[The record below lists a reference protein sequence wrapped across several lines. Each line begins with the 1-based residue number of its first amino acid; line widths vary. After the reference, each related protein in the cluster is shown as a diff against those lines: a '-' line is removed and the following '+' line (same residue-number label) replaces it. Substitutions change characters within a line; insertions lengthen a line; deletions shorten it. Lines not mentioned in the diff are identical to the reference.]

1 MMPKSVSGFRTTSC
15 FNSQSLEQEE
25 YPMDIN
31 NLQSLALPEEKKAW
45 FVHDRFGMFVHW
57 GLYALPARH
66 EWVKSREEL
75 NDADYQKYFDHFDPD
90 LYDPSEWARRAK
102 AAGMKYV
109 VLTTKHHD
117 GFCLWDTKA
126 TDFKVTNTPYGQDLL
141 GPFVDAFRAEGLRI
155 GFYYSLIDWHHP
167 DFTVDPR
174 HPQRNHPDAL
184 KINEGRDMHRYAAFM
199 REQVRELLT
208 DFGQIDIMWFDFSY
222 PQWKLGDLVGK
233 GHQDWESEKLVR
245 LVRELAPDII
255 INNRLDLA
263 GLQPDIVTP
272 EQYMP
277 RARPL
282 RDGRR
287 VVWEACHTLSGS
299 WGYHRDEDTW
309 KSTEQL
315 VQMLVGTVAMG
326 GNLLMNVGPT
336 ARGTL
341 DHRAIAA
348 LATYEEW
355 MALHERSIVG
365 CTQSDFAA
373 PADCRLTQNG
383 DRLYIHLF
391 NWPYRHLH
399 FDALAGQ
406 VEYAQFLHDGSE
418 VTWLRASANTLW
430 ANTQFPVGED
440 QLTFVLPVRR
450 PQIVVPVIEV
460 KLKAGSA
467 PAIQD

>member
-1 MMPKSVSGFRTTSC
+1 
-15 FNSQSLEQEE
+15 
-25 YPMDIN
+25 MDAS
-31 NLQSLALPEEKKAW
+31 NLQSLALPEEKKSW

-75 NDADYQKYFDHFDPD
+75 DDADYQKYFDHFDPD
-90 LYDPSEWARRAK
+90 LYDPREWARRAK

-109 VLTTKHHD
+109 VLTTKHHE

-126 TDFKVTNTPYGQDLL
+126 TGFKVTNTPYRKDLL
-141 GPFVDAFRAEGLRI
+141 RPFVDAFRAEGLRI

-174 HPQRNHPDAL
+174 HPQRNHPDAS
-184 KINEGRDMHRYAAFM
+184 KINEGRDMQRYAAFM

-208 DFGQIDIMWFDFSY
+208 EFGQIDIMWFDFSY
-222 PQWKLGDLVGK
+222 PQWKLGELVGK

-277 RARPL
+277 RAWPK

-287 VVWEACHTLSGS
+287 VVWEACQTLSGS

-315 VQMLVGTVAMG
+315 VQMLVGTVAIG

-341 DHRAIAA
+341 DHRAISA
-348 LATYEEW
+348 LSAYEEW

-365 CTQSDFAA
+365 CTQSDFTA
-373 PADCRLTQNG
+373 PPDCRLTQNG

-391 NWPYRHLH
+391 NWPYKHLH
-399 FDALAGQ
+399 FDALAGKI
-406 VEYAQFLHDGSE
+406 EYAQFLHDASE
-418 VTWLRASANTLW
+418 VTWLRPSANTLW

-440 QLTFVLPVRR
+440 ELTFVLPVRR
-450 PQIVVPVIEV
+450 PKVVVPVIEV

-467 PAIQD
+467 SGIQD

>member
-1 MMPKSVSGFRTTSC
+1 
-15 FNSQSLEQEE
+15 
-25 YPMDIN
+25 MDAG

-75 NDADYQKYFDHFDPD
+75 DDTDYQKYFDHFDPD
-90 LYDPSEWARRAK
+90 LYDPREWARRAK
-102 AAGMKYV
+102 AARMKYV
-109 VLTTKHHD
+109 VLTTKHHE

-126 TDFKVTNTPYGQDLL
+126 TDFKVTNTPYGKDLL
-141 GPFVDAFRAEGLRI
+141 RPFVDAFRAEGLRI

-174 HPQRNHPDAL
+174 HPQRNHPDAT
-184 KINEGRDMHRYAAFM
+184 KINEGRDMQRYAAFM

-208 DFGQIDIMWFDFSY
+208 EFGRIDIMWFDFSY
-222 PQWKLGDLVGK
+222 PQWKLGELVGK
-233 GHQDWESEKLVR
+233 GHRDWESEKLVR
-245 LVRELAPDII
+245 LVRELAPDIV

-277 RARPL
+277 RAWPK

-287 VVWEACHTLSGS
+287 VVWEACQTLSGS

-315 VQMLVGTVAMG
+315 VQMLVGTVAIG

-341 DHRAIAA
+341 DDRALSA
-348 LATYEEW
+348 LAAYEEW

-365 CTQSDFAA
+365 CTQSDFDA
-373 PADCRLTQNG
+373 PPDCRLTQNG

-391 NWPYRHLH
+391 NWPYKHLH
-399 FDALAGQ
+399 FDVLAGKI
-406 VEYAQFLHDGSE
+406 EYAQFLHDASE
-418 VTWLRASANTLW
+418 VTWLRPSANTLW
-430 ANTQFPVGED
+430 TNTQFPVGED
-440 QLTFVLPVRR
+440 ELTFVLPVRR
-450 PQIVVPVIEV
+450 PKVVVPVIEV
-460 KLKAGSA
+460 KLKAGNASG
-467 PAIQD
+467 IQH

>member
-1 MMPKSVSGFRTTSC
+1 
-15 FNSQSLEQEE
+15 
-25 YPMDIN
+25 MDAD

-75 NDADYQKYFDHFDPD
+75 NDADYQRYFDHFDPD
-90 LYDPSEWARRAK
+90 LYHPREWARRAK

-126 TDFKVTNTPYGQDLL
+126 TDFKVPNTPYGRDLL

-174 HPQRNHPDAL
+174 HPQRNHADAL
-184 KINEGRDMHRYAAFM
+184 KINEGRDMHHYAAFM

-208 DFGQIDIMWFDFSY
+208 EFGQIDIMWFDFSY
-222 PQWKLGDLVGK
+222 PQWKLGELVGK
-233 GHQDWESEKLVR
+233 GHRDWESEKLVR

-277 RARPL
+277 RRLGSLPHAQRLLGLSPRRRHVEEHRATGADARRHRCHGRQSADECRANGARHARP
-282 RDGRR
+282 
-287 VVWEACHTLSGS
+287 AC
-299 WGYHRDEDTW
+299 
-309 KSTEQL
+309 
-315 VQMLVGTVAMG
+315 
-326 GNLLMNVGPT
+326 
-336 ARGTL
+336 
-341 DHRAIAA
+341 
-348 LATYEEW
+348 
-355 MALHERSIVG
+355 
-365 CTQSDFAA
+365 
-373 PADCRLTQNG
+373 DCRPCCL
-383 DRLYIHLF
+383 
-391 NWPYRHLH
+391 
-399 FDALAGQ
+399 
-406 VEYAQFLHDGSE
+406 
-418 VTWLRASANTLW
+418 
-430 ANTQFPVGED
+430 
-440 QLTFVLPVRR
+440 
-450 PQIVVPVIEV
+450 
-460 KLKAGSA
+460 
-467 PAIQD
+467 

>member
-1 MMPKSVSGFRTTSC
+1 M
-15 FNSQSLEQEE
+15 EQEE

-90 LYDPSEWARRAK
+90 LYDPREWARRAK

-184 KINEGRDMHRYAAFM
+184 KINDGRDMHRYAAFM

-418 VTWLRASANTLW
+418 VTWLRPSANTLW

>member
-1 MMPKSVSGFRTTSC
+1 
-15 FNSQSLEQEE
+15 
-25 YPMDIN
+25 MDGD

-45 FVHDRFGMFVHW
+45 FVHDRFGIFVHW

-75 NDADYQKYFDHFDPD
+75 DDTDYQRYFDHFDPD
-90 LYDPSEWARRAK
+90 LYEPREWARRAK

-109 VLTTKHHD
+109 VLTTKHHE

-126 TDFKVTNTPYGQDLL
+126 TDFKVTNTPYGKDLL
-141 GPFVDAFRAEGLRI
+141 RPFVDAFRAEGLRI

-174 HPQRNHPDAL
+174 HPQRNHPDAS
-184 KINEGRDMHRYAAFM
+184 KINEGRDMLRYAAFM

-208 DFGQIDIMWFDFSY
+208 EFGQIDIMWFDFSY
-222 PQWKLGDLVGK
+222 PQWKLGELVGK
-233 GHQDWESEKLVR
+233 GHRDWESEKLVR

-263 GLQPDIVTP
+263 GILPDIVTP

-277 RARPL
+277 RAWPK

-287 VVWEACHTLSGS
+287 VVWEACQTLSGS

-315 VQMLVGTVAMG
+315 VQMLVGTVAIG

-341 DHRAIAA
+341 DHRAISA
-348 LATYEEW
+348 LAAYEEW

-365 CTQSDFAA
+365 CTQSDFTA
-373 PADCRLTQNG
+373 PPDCRLTQNG

-391 NWPYRHLH
+391 NWPYKHLH
-399 FDALAGQ
+399 FDALAGKI
-406 VEYAQFLHDGSE
+406 EYAQFLHDASE
-418 VTWLRASANTLW
+418 VPWLRPSANTLW

-440 QLTFVLPVRR
+440 ELTFVLPVRR
-450 PQIVVPVIEV
+450 PKVVVPVIEV

-467 PAIQD
+467 AGLQA

>member
-1 MMPKSVSGFRTTSC
+1 MDD
-15 FNSQSLEQEE
+15 QQEE
-25 YPMDIN
+25 YPMDGD

-75 NDADYQKYFDHFDPD
+75 DDTDYQKYFDHFDPD
-90 LYDPSEWARRAK
+90 LYDPREWARRAK

-109 VLTTKHHD
+109 VLTTKHHE

-126 TDFKVTNTPYGQDLL
+126 TDFKVTNTPYGKDLL
-141 GPFVDAFRAEGLRI
+141 RPFVDAFRAEGLRI

-174 HPQRNHPDAL
+174 HPQRNHPDAT
-184 KINEGRDMHRYAAFM
+184 KINEGRDMQRYAAFM

-208 DFGQIDIMWFDFSY
+208 EFGRIDIMWFDFSY
-222 PQWKLGDLVGK
+222 PQWKLGELVGK
-233 GHQDWESEKLVR
+233 GHRDWESEKLVR

-277 RARPL
+277 RAWPE

-287 VVWEACHTLSGS
+287 VVWEACQTLSSS

-315 VQMLVGTVAMG
+315 VQMLVGTVAIG

-341 DHRAIAA
+341 DHRALSA
-348 LATYEEW
+348 LAAYEEW

-365 CTQSDFAA
+365 CTQSDFTA
-373 PADCRLTQNG
+373 PPDCRLTQNG

-391 NWPYRHLH
+391 NWPYKHLH
-399 FDALAGQ
+399 FDALAGKI
-406 VEYAQFLHDGSE
+406 EYAQFLHDASE
-418 VTWLRASANTLW
+418 VTWLRPSANTLW
-430 ANTQFPVGED
+430 ANTQFPVAED
-440 QLTFVLPVRR
+440 ELTFVLPVRR
-450 PQIVVPVIEV
+450 PKVVVPVIEV

-467 PAIQD
+467 AGLASASA